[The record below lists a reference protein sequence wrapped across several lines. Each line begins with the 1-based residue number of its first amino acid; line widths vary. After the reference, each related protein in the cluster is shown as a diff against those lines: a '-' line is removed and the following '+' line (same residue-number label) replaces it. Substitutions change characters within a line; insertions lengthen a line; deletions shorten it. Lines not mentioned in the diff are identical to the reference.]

1 MVPSATRVPSRW
13 PAHAYQMYSH
23 CGGRCASIT
32 VCPAPH
38 SLPSSP
44 QTRTLLCLSNPPAS
58 LASEPTGLVHQG
70 LRWEIW
76 GERVREGERKYLALP
91 PVPEPGPRPG
101 CPPRGF
107 LRDLGLGNE
116 MLA

>member
-1 MVPSATRVPSRW
+1 MVPSATPVRSPW

-23 CGGRCASIT
+23 CGGRCASVT

-38 SLPSSP
+38 SLPA
-44 QTRTLLCLSNPPAS
+44 TRTLLCLSNLPAA

-76 GERVREGERKYLALP
+76 GERVREGE
-91 PVPEPGPRPG
+91 GG
-101 CPPRGF
+101 
-107 LRDLGLGNE
+107 
-116 MLA
+116 